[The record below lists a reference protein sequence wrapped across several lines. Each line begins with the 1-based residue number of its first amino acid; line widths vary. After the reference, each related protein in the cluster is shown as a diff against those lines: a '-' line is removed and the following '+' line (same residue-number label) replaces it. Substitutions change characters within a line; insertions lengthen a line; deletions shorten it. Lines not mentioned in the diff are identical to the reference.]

1 MDVFNF
7 KTTKATNLLA
17 EMTEEQLLVR
27 KGSGRSTYYILKE
40 K

>member
-17 EMTEEQLLVR
+17 EMREEQLLVR
-27 KGSGRSTYYILKE
+27 KGSGRGTHYMLNK
-40 K
+40 